1 MWITV
6 DVERALY
13 VDRGRNVILCELLP
27 GHQTLVLK
35 LKGSEMKTPDEPT
48 VIRKRDTEEASGA
61 FTDQG
66 AAQNSAAYRS
76 ALESIADWR
85 NVNISGEYEHGLR
98 DIIRSIIDCAVDALD
113 APQVPCPAPQGAKE
127 SERSAALE
135 PFIKKMDWPLG
146 GLPDTDVIQCR
157 VVTPNFTTG
166 GDQKA
171 SFGLTVADFRKL
183 REAFQPGGTLK
194 ERTQWVADILED
206 ASSPLTR
213 PHREREGGT

>member
-1 MWITV
+1 
-6 DVERALY
+6 
-13 VDRGRNVILCELLP
+13 
-27 GHQTLVLK
+27 
-35 LKGSEMKTPDEPT
+35 MKTPDEPT

-206 ASSPLTR
+206 ASSQLSR
-213 PHREREGGT
+213 PAPQGARK